1 VRFAISSQPD
11 IFALECASPGFMV
24 TIAEIEELLEQ
35 TGIGLASVF
44 EIYPD
49 MVFLVDRDER
59 VIYLNRVA
67 AQALG
72 RMPEEVVGRC
82 QSELF
87 RGDLGA
93 RHSAA
98 IQSVFRSG
106 ESVVTENQDNL
117 NLRPVWIDTRL
128 VPFRDPSGT
137 IVAVVGIVRNVSAQR
152 EAQEAVALREAYLRS
167 MLDNFPYL
175 VWFKDIAG
183 KFLVVNQAFASAFDK
198 KDPSEV
204 VGLDD
209 FAIGPHKLALHY
221 VSDDQEVMRTG
232 HKKLVEEE
240 ICVNGQ
246 SRWFETYKSPV
257 LNTSGELL
265 GTTGFARDI
274 TDRRQLQ
281 EGQRRSREQ
290 LRALAAHVESVRE
303 QERVR
308 IAREIHDELGQSLTC
323 MGMDLAFLDKHIDP
337 QDKEATARVAALV
350 ELVKDTIRCV
360 RRISSELRPSIL
372 DDLGLG
378 AAIEWL
384 AHDFETRTHITC
396 KVEVPEDL
404 SLPFDR
410 ATPLFRI
417 CQEALT
423 NVTRHAS
430 ATHVD
435 IRLTCSDATIDLAI
449 HDNGR
454 GITDEEIQR
463 HGSLGL
469 LGMKERVSILGG
481 SLEVVGR
488 PGEGTTLA
496 VQIPMNEAP
505 RLRP

>member
-1 VRFAISSQPD
+1 
-11 IFALECASPGFMV
+11 MT
-24 TIAEIEELLEQ
+24 TIAEIEELLKQ
-35 TGIGLASVF
+35 TGLGLASVF

-49 MVFLVDRDER
+49 MVFVVDRDER
-59 VIYLNRVA
+59 VIHVNRVA
-67 AQALG
+67 ARALG
-72 RMPEEVVGRC
+72 RKPEEVVGHY
-82 QSELF
+82 QAELF
-87 RGDLGA
+87 RSDLGA
-93 RHSAA
+93 RHSIA
-98 IQSVFRSG
+98 IQHVFSSG
-106 ESVVTENQDNL
+106 ESIVTENQQDL
-117 NLRPVWIDTRL
+117 HLGPVWIDTRL

-137 IVAVVGIVRNVSAQR
+137 IMAVVGIVRNVSERRQ
-152 EAQEAVALREAYLRS
+152 AQEAVSLREAYLRS

-175 VWFKDIAG
+175 VWFKDTTG
-183 KFLVVNQAFASAFDK
+183 KFQAVNQTFAAAFGKAR
-198 KDPSEV
+198 PSDV
-204 VGLDD
+204 IGLDD
-209 FAIGPHKLALHY
+209 FVIGPHELALHY
-221 VSDDQEVMRTG
+221 VSDDQEVMRTR
-232 HKKLVEEE
+232 HQKLVEEE

-257 LNTSGELL
+257 LDATGALL
-265 GTTGFARDI
+265 GTTGFSRDI
-274 TDRRQLQ
+274 TERRRLQ
-281 EGQRRSREQ
+281 EDQRRSREQ

-337 QDKEATARVAALV
+337 QDKEASARVAALV

-435 IRLTCSDATIDLAI
+435 IHLTCSDTRIDLAI
-449 HDNGR
+449 RDNGR

-463 HGSLGL
+463 YGSLGL

-481 SLEVVGR
+481 TLDLVGK

-496 VQIPMNEAP
+496 VQIPMK
-505 RLRP
+505 